1 MYIIMAEKIQ
11 FQDTNIFLLIKSTT
25 TLLHK
30 YYFFVHDLHLHVHV
44 HVHEPA
50 ILQTIA
56 SRVKDTSHLLLKD
69 CHSLKIN

>member
-11 FQDTNIFLLIKSTT
+11 FQDTNIFLLIQSTT

>member
-1 MYIIMAEKIQ
+1 MYIIMAEKMQ

>member
-56 SRVKDTSHLLLKD
+56 STVKDTSHLLLKD

>member
-25 TLLHK
+25 MLLHK
-30 YYFFVHDLHLHVHV
+30 HYFFAYDLHLHVYV
-44 HVHEPA
+44 HVRKPA
-50 ILQTIA
+50 ILQKIA

-69 CHSLKIN
+69 CHSLKIK

>member
-30 YYFFVHDLHLHVHV
+30 YYFFVNDLHLHVHV

>member
-25 TLLHK
+25 ALLHK

-50 ILQTIA
+50 ILQTSA

-69 CHSLKIN
+69 CHSLKLN